1 MKDQSFPR
9 QPKPPVSRPKV
20 AAVMIALG
28 ILMVAAAG
36 IILATNSGG
45 SSTSTG
51 SGPAR
56 IGAHLDNFSLPDL
69 NGKAV
74 QLSDYAGRPVLINA
88 WATWCP
94 PCQMEM
100 PDLNAYYQKYR
111 SQGLVILAVNAG
123 ETASQASTYV
133 QQLGLTFPV
142 LLDSDE
148 RLMDVLHINDYPTSI
163 LVGRD
168 GVVKA
173 IHIGRMTQQIIES
186 EITPFLNP

>member
-51 SGPAR
+51 SVPAR

-133 QQLGLTFPV
+133 LQLGLTFPV

-173 IHIGRMTQQIIES
+173 IHIGSMTQQIIES